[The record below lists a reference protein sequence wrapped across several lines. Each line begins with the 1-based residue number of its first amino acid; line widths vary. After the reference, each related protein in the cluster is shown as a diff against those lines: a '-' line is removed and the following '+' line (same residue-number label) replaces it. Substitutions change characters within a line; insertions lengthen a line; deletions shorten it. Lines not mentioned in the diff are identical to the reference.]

1 MPTGPELRQIK
12 RLIEKRDRAR
22 AKERACSDELALEVW
37 RVRQRG
43 VSARNLA
50 KALEVG
56 ASTVND
62 WTQAGKQLA
71 LERGELKEP

>member
-1 MPTGPELRQIK
+1 MPTGPELRHIK
-12 RLIEKRDRAR
+12 LLIEKRDRAR

-37 RVRQRG
+37 QVRQRG

-50 KALEVG
+50 KALGVG

-62 WTQAGKQLA
+62 WTQAGKQIA
-71 LERGELKEP
+71 AEHGEG